1 MSPLLSIDEIEGLLL
16 DEEESEDRKSNQ
28 IAPIESVSERQMSS
42 SSKLLRD
49 SEIERWGFPEELGE
63 REGVHMPFIT

>member
-1 MSPLLSIDEIEGLLL
+1 MSPLLGIEENEGLHL
-16 DEEESEDRKSNQ
+16 DEEESEDSKSNQ

-42 SSKLLRD
+42 SKLRD

-63 REGVHMPFIT
+63 RNGVHMPLIT

>member
-1 MSPLLSIDEIEGLLL
+1 MSPLLGIDEIEGLQL
-16 DEEESEDRKSNQ
+16 DEEESEESKMNH
-28 IAPIESVSERQMSS
+28 IAPIESVSERQMS

>member
-1 MSPLLSIDEIEGLLL
+1 MSPLLGIEENEGLHL
-16 DEEESEDRKSNQ
+16 DEEESEDSKSNQ

-42 SSKLLRD
+42 SKLRD

-63 REGVHMPFIT
+63 RDGVHMPLIT

>member
-1 MSPLLSIDEIEGLLL
+1 MSPLLGIDEIEGLQL
-16 DEEESEDRKSNQ
+16 DEEESEESKMNQ
-28 IAPIESVSERQMSS
+28 IAPIESVSERQMS